1 MKTRLVLIVETD
13 PKYHTNPWEWDWSD
27 LLLTKA
33 YVDSHDILE
42 ESQKAKEAVDPTAV
56 YRRNNAKPKASEE
69 GEENNG

>member
-33 YVDSHDILE
+33 YVDSHDLVE
-42 ESQKAKEAVDPTAV
+42 ERQKVNEEIDPTAA
-56 YRRNNAKPKASEE
+56 YRRNTAKPKASEE

>member
-33 YVDSHDILE
+33 YVDSNDLVE
-42 ESQKAKEAVDPTAV
+42 ERQKVNEEIDPTAA

>member
-13 PKYHTNPWEWDWSD
+13 PDSHTNPWEWDWSG

-42 ESQKAKEAVDPTAV
+42 KSQKAKGAVDPAAV
-56 YRRNNAKPKASEE
+56 YRRNNAKPKASEGGE
-69 GEENNG
+69 GNNG

>member
-13 PKYHTNPWEWDWSD
+13 PDSHTNPWEWDWSG

-42 ESQKAKEAVDPTAV
+42 KGQKAKGAVDPTAV
-56 YRRNNAKPKASEE
+56 YRRNNAKPKASEGGE
-69 GEENNG
+69 GNNG